1 MLKSLTI
8 NNVVLIKKAEID
20 FSSGLCILSGETGSG
35 KSILLDALGLAI
47 GFRSNFRLIGEARNY
62 AQITA
67 EFDISHN
74 KECQNFLKE
83 NDLLLEDDNN
93 LIIRR
98 IIKENSTSKAYVND
112 NAIGINLLAK
122 IGEFL
127 VEIHG
132 QNDQR
137 GLLNPACHMQIL
149 DNFAGNGTKLRN
161 LEQIYRNFKE
171 IDSRIIEIKQKE
183 EFFQREKD
191 YLEHICLEL
200 EKANITVGEEDEL
213 VTKKDHL
220 AGKEKIL
227 KFLNEL
233 KTNFLEANSQITTGQ
248 RYLLRNQYIIDE
260 YLKDMK
266 DELEDLNVMS
276 DKQIADLDDKIAEIT
291 AKISETQNSH
301 DNLDEIEERLFL
313 IRNLARK
320 HNVSCDELPKFA
332 EESQEKLQ
340 KITFDQ
346 NSIATL
352 EQKRQQL
359 VNDYKKSAQELNKLR
374 QKSAIELGSKVE
386 AELKFLKM
394 ASVKFVI
401 DVNYDD
407 SQELK
412 PAGFDKIHFKASINN
427 KNFDNIAKIA
437 SGGELSRF
445 MLALKV
451 AISDQDSSQTMI
463 FDEIDTG
470 IGGAVANAVGI
481 RLKTLSKNRQI
492 LVVTHQPQIAAKSD
506 MHFQISKIANDSQVN
521 TIITNLNSQQK
532 QKEIARMLSG
542 ENISSQALEAAKNL
556 IENEG

>member
-62 AQITA
+62 AQIVA

-74 KECQNFLKE
+74 QQCQNFLKD
-83 NDLLLEDDNN
+83 NDLLLEDNN
-93 LIIRR
+93 TLIIRR

-149 DNFAGNGTKLRN
+149 DNFAGNGDKLGN
-161 LEQIYRNFKE
+161 LDKIYRNFKE
-171 IDSRIIEIKQKE
+171 IDGRILEIKQKE

-200 EKANITVGEEDEL
+200 EKANIVVGEEDEL

-248 RYLLRNQYIIDE
+248 RHLLRNQYIIDE

-266 DELEDLNVMS
+266 DEMEELNIMA
-276 DKQIADLDDKIAEIT
+276 DKQIADLDDKIAEIS
-291 AKISETQNSH
+291 AKISDTQNSH

-313 IRNLARK
+313 IRSLARK
-320 HNVSCDELPKFA
+320 HNVSCDDLPKFA
-332 EESQEKLQ
+332 EESQQKLQ

-346 NSIATL
+346 NSIANL

-359 VNDYKKSAQELNKLR
+359 VSDYKKLAQELNKLR
-374 QKSAIELGSKVE
+374 QKSAIELGTKVE

-401 DVNYDD
+401 DVDYDD
-407 SQELK
+407 KQDLK
-412 PAGFDKIHFKASINN
+412 PTGFDKIHFKASINN

-506 MHFQISKIANDSQVN
+506 MHLQISKIANDSKVN
-521 TIITNLNSQQK
+521 TIITHLNPQQK
-532 QKEIARMLSG
+532 QQEVARMLSG